1 MFKQRFNGINFIGNV
16 EIKIPGFTTLEGVK
30 SGIYIIMYRDLRFVH
45 ILLQYFNHLLITFR
59 CGMYAIFEK

>member
-1 MFKQRFNGINFIGNV
+1 MALIFF
-16 EIKIPGFTTLEGVK
+16 IKIPGFTTLEGVK

-59 CGMYAIFEK
+59 CGMYAVFEK